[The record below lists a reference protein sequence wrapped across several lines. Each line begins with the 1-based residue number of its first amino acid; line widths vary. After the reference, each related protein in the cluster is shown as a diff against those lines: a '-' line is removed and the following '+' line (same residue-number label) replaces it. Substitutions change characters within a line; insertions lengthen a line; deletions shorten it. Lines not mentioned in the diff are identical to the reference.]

1 MAPSGAQYE
10 PGRTLTTDD
19 APLGATV
26 VDAAGDVATLVIDV
40 VEDVVARVVVGT
52 ADVGAAVVGAA
63 VVDTVVVV
71 ALTTP
76 ATAFHP
82 RIVVP
87 AH

>member
-19 APLGATV
+19 DPLGATV
-26 VDAAGDVATLVIDV
+26 VDAAGDVATLVVDV
-40 VEDVVARVVVGT
+40 VEAVVAR
-52 ADVGAAVVGAA
+52 

-76 ATAFHP
+76 ATAFQP

>member
-1 MAPSGAQYE
+1 VAPSGAQYE

-19 APLGATV
+19 DPLGATV
-26 VDAAGDVATLVIDV
+26 VDAAGDVATLVVDV
-40 VEDVVARVVVGT
+40 VEAVVARVVVG
-52 ADVGAAVVGAA
+52 ADVVGAA

-76 ATAFHP
+76 AIAFHP

>member
-19 APLGATV
+19 DPLGATV
-26 VDAAGDVATLVIDV
+26 VDAAGDVATLVVDV

-52 ADVGAAVVGAA
+52 ADVGAD

>member
-19 APLGATV
+19 DPLGATV
-26 VDAAGDVATLVIDV
+26 VDAAGDVATPVVVV
-40 VEDVVARVVVGT
+40 VEAVGARVVVG
-52 ADVGAAVVGAA
+52 ADVVV
-63 VVDTVVVV
+63 TVVVV